1 LLQKSFPGQLA
12 EMSSYIGTNEVWSGG
27 SADGS
32 FGALRIVSGAWL
44 EDEYDVV
51 YHYGIGERPEF
62 NQAIPEWYFQAGGP
76 FFPQREAFTTIT
88 HFWDAD
94 GGPEK
99 KTHLSDDLWDGD
111 HWTTWSYDCENALQ
125 KMRKYVNGD
134 YDFLWA
140 YKNGIQSW
148 DWCGINSLQLM
159 TKFNVAGVV
168 DFYNAREDFRAIS
181 YFGEDGQ
188 WHDTDCPNWDT
199 SFTEFHKAHAYE
211 ILGRMCHL
219 LQDMSVPCHVHCNS
233 HACKHGMYCD
243 YYENNELNYTHPTAE
258 DIYNDGETFINPYN
272 EIDDPIYFLMY
283 FMNQIADHYADG
295 KTDGDD
301 NIPDE
306 RFLPYLEPIL
316 PTLGPPTT
324 TAQINDANCRAMHE
338 KLIKY
343 AIRTT
348 AGLLYWFAVETGQL
362 PRPQVLSGGVTLT
375 DDIVVSD
382 GATLIISSNAI
393 VNLNGHKVTSA
404 GGLIIVERGAVIDPD
419 IRLLSSD
426 GVLIGLYPDM
436 VSALDDALPGQVVEL
451 REFDFGRDVY
461 VASGKTL
468 RIWSGATINLNGHV
482 VKSTGGTIIV
492 ESGADINPDI
502 RLVEGS
508 SIKGLYPSVELAIQ
522 EASNGDRV
530 IASGVSKTC
539 EDDFEVPGGITLELK
554 GCNMKFDSGV
564 WLKVLGALKADNST
578 FTRLGGSNW
587 KGIRFYDSAVDSSCV
602 IENSTISYA
611 DYGVYTFLSNPRI
624 RNNTITNCTYGVY
637 LNRSV
642 ASVTGN
648 EISSCVR
655 GVYGYRANCA
665 KIVNNLITTG
675 TSSISGLRF
684 YDSEPEVYNNTI
696 QGTFT
701 YLLDADHY
709 SRPTAIGPE
718 SQDYQGYNRMIG
730 GSGATIYAHDHSEVV
745 FGSGFIESTEG
756 YAGYNT
762 IYLDIQTDRIA
773 NVHAEGYSSVVAQH
787 NWWGAYPPEGFFAD
801 GTSSIDHRDPLRSDP
816 GGGSNLGKPAGNLLA
831 GALNVNTYASTGK
844 DILRVLLSEAD
855 WYWQNLCYRKAMERY
870 KAALESCPDSPYAPM
885 MLLRVAFAWRSLKEK
900 GLEEFLSQFVRSGN
914 KVLSTEAMEL
924 LIGENIRH
932 GEIKKAIERAEY
944 VISDNPGTEAEYKAL
959 FTLFNLY
966 LNDLEDRE
974 KAEEILARMK
984 MKYPDYPLTQMAQF
998 DIGEPVE
1005 WKFPKPGEFGESP
1018 GVAGISPSSYW
1029 LGEGHPNP
1037 FNPTITIDFYLPEE
1051 AFVTLSIYDMLGRE
1065 VRRLIDSRLG
1075 PGYNRVTWDGHG
1087 DSGEVLPNGV
1097 YICVF
1102 RSGGFKACRK
1112 MILLK

>member
-1 LLQKSFPGQLA
+1 MELVNLYYESLLTEYVVPNFELKIKEYRVPNDDYYSNQWALPRINVPLAWDITTGNNDIVIAIIDEGVDFSQKDLDDKLIPGIDVTNQGDNSPQPYDWDARGTACAGIAGA
-12 EMSSYIGTNEVWSGG
+12 ETDNNQGIAGVAWNCKIMPIQIAYEPYEG
-27 SADGS
+27 ADYWITTS
-32 FGALRIVSGAWL
+32 DWIVSGIDWAVNNGADVLSNNWGGGPPDDDVHNAL
-44 EDEYDVV
+44 INAVANGRNGKGRIVAFSSGNYYADASSSVRYPAKYPEVIAVGAVNENDERCSIGNTEYWGSCYGPGLDVTAPGIHIFVTDINGEGGYSINDYYGDFGGTSAACPHVAGLAALILSNNPNLTWQQVKKTICLSADRVPGMRGQSFTDEYGYGRINANKALRNLYVPQV
-51 YHYGIGERPEF
+51 YHTIASALSIAIDG
-62 NQAIPEWYFQAGGP
+62 QAI
-76 FFPQREAFTTIT
+76 
-88 HFWDAD
+88 
-94 GGPEK
+94 
-99 KTHLSDDLWDGD
+99 
-111 HWTTWSYDCENALQ
+111 
-125 KMRKYVNGD
+125 
-134 YDFLWA
+134 
-140 YKNGIQSW
+140 
-148 DWCGINSLQLM
+148 
-159 TKFNVAGVV
+159 VV
-168 DFYNAREDFRAIS
+168 S
-181 YFGEDGQ
+181 G
-188 WHDTDCPNWDT
+188 
-199 SFTEFHKAHAYE
+199 
-211 ILGRMCHL
+211 
-219 LQDMSVPCHVHCNS
+219 S
-233 HACKHGMYCD
+233 H
-243 YYENNELNYTHPTAE
+243 
-258 DIYNDGETFINPYN
+258 
-272 EIDDPIYFLMY
+272 
-283 FMNQIADHYADG
+283 
-295 KTDGDD
+295 
-301 NIPDE
+301 
-306 RFLPYLEPIL
+306 
-316 PTLGPPTT
+316 
-324 TAQINDANCRAMHE
+324 
-338 KLIKY
+338 
-343 AIRTT
+343 
-348 AGLLYWFAVETGQL
+348 
-362 PRPQVLSGGVTLT
+362 VLSSNLTVPAGVTLQFKSGSS
-375 DDIVVSD
+375 VS
-382 GATLIISSNAI
+382 
-393 VNLNGHKVTSA
+393 LNGYSIVSV
-404 GGLIIVERGAVIDPD
+404 GGAI
-419 IRLLSSD
+419 
-426 GVLIGLYPDM
+426 
-436 VSALDDALPGQVVEL
+436 
-451 REFDFGRDVY
+451 
-461 VASGKTL
+461 
-468 RIWSGATINLNGHV
+468 TIENG
-482 VKSTGGTIIV
+482 IN
-492 ESGADINPDI
+492 INPDV
-502 RLVEGS
+502 RLMTGS
-508 SIKGLYPSVELAIQ
+508 SIKGLYPSIGLAVQ

-530 IASGVSKTC
+530 VASGVSKTC
-539 EDDFEVPGGITLELK
+539 EDDLGVPGGMTLELE
-554 GCNMKFDSGV
+554 GCNMEFDSGV

-578 FTRLGGSNW
+578 FTRPGGSSNW

-773 NVHAEGYSSVVAQH
+773 NVRAESYSSVVAQY

-870 KAALESCPDSPYAPM
+870 KTALQNYPDSPCAPM

-998 DIGEPVE
+998 DVGEPVE

-1087 DSGEVLPNGV
+1087 DSGEALPNGV